1 MRTLRLVALSD
12 DGQSLIL
19 SVDGADTDGG
29 ERFEL
34 PIDERLR
41 AAARGDSRRL
51 TQIDVDLGTELPPR
65 VIQARIRAGETP
77 EQVAAA
83 SGTRVERIMRFASPV
98 LQERARV
105 AEQARD
111 ARVRLSEGL
120 PTVTLSAFVAE
131 RLRLID
137 VAVDAVSWDAHRDHD
152 GSWLITG
159 GWQAGAK
166 SGTTRWTF
174 DLPSRTVAPADAAT
188 TDFAE
193 GTRLVR
199 VVPEVPA
206 GVHPTP
212 SPRSRSVSVVRDA
225 LPEPAASDDDDDD
238 IDGFPTDTL
247 TTDAL
252 AIDKLAFDSALDEH
266 VRDVHAPIGSPDD
279 DRPLDDLLDEVADHD
294 TVVLGRSAEEPEDP
308 RARIPA
314 WEDIVFGVRRH
325 R

>member
-12 DGQSLIL
+12 DGK
-19 SVDGADTDGG
+19 SVVLAADGPDGEG

-34 PIDERLR
+34 AIDDRLR

-65 VIQARIRAGETP
+65 VIQSRIRSGETP

-83 SGTRVERIMRFASPV
+83 SGTRVERIMRFAHPV
-98 LQERARV
+98 IQERARV
-105 AEQARD
+105 AEQARE
-111 ARVRLSEGL
+111 ARVRLSEGS
-120 PTVTLSAFVAE
+120 PSVALQLFMNE

-137 VAVDAVSWDAHRDHD
+137 SDLEAVTWDAYKSDD
-152 GSWLITG
+152 GTWQVTG
-159 GWQAGAK
+159 AWTAGDK

-174 DLPSRTVAPADAAT
+174 DLPSRTVAPSDAAT
-188 TDFAE
+188 MDFAE

-199 VVPEVPA
+199 VVPDVPA
-206 GVHPTP
+206 GLMATP
-212 SPRSRSVSVVRDA
+212 RRGVTVVRDA
-225 LPEPAASDDDDDD
+225 GRADDDLVHE
-238 IDGFPTDTL
+238 TVHDTVTPDVL
-247 TTDAL
+247 PADL
-252 AIDKLAFDSALDEH
+252 RSHEDEP
-266 VRDVHAPIGSPDD
+266 VRDVHAATGVPED
-279 DRPLDDLLDEVADHD
+279 DRSIDALLDEVAEHD
-294 TVVLGRSAEEPEDP
+294 TVVLGRSAEDTEDDDP

>member
-19 SVDGADTDGG
+19 SADGVDTDGG
-29 ERFEL
+29 ERFEI
-34 PIDERLR
+34 PIDDRLR

-83 SGTRVERIMRFASPV
+83 SGTGVERIMRFAHPV

-111 ARVRLSEGL
+111 ARVRLSEGP
-120 PTVTLSAFVAE
+120 PTVTLAAFIAE

-137 VAVDAVSWDAHRDHD
+137 TLLDAVSWDAHRTDD

-188 TDFAE
+188 LDFAE

-199 VVPEVPA
+199 VVPDVPA
-206 GVHPTP
+206 GASASP
-212 SPRSRSVSVVRDA
+212 SLRSRAVSVVRDTA
-225 LPEPAASDDDDDD
+225 PDDVTAVDE
-238 IDGFPTDTL
+238 DGF
-247 TTDAL
+247 TTDAP
-252 AIDKLAFDSALDEH
+252 ALDELSLERPPLSGQDGEH
-266 VRDVHAPIGSPDD
+266 VRDVHAAVGSPEH

-294 TVVLGRSAEEPEDP
+294 TVVLGRPDEPEDP